1 MSCEYGANL
10 ILLGVVVAAA
20 PVILTAAAVTAVG
33 AGTAVAINAA
43 AHAVADAMERDARR
57 KAEEERRQARASRR
71 AALALE
77 RQAAEQQRQLNEA
90 ECAQRAALQQTANTL
105 DALSARRDA
114 LAKSFAQQSNALSQ
128 AVVRQAREADDFR
141 ASVAAQQ
148 ARGQADVQ
156 QLLGQA
162 DRMQA
167 AVAASLDA
175 AVHQLHTDTE
185 AGLRRS
191 AEDVAAA
198 LAARDAELD
207 NRLAAINDRLE
218 RRRVGADYA
227 RTLLQ
232 QALSMAERLRED
244 YTSAEARVRSALS
257 LDGIRALQQDSTAL
271 LAQDQPEAALTAITG
286 LMQQV
291 AETSLR
297 LDQVRYE
304 FALTDQQLEAR
315 AALLREL
322 AADTPLALPQDYT
335 DGRRDLPRDAAYWC
349 PAGWTDR
356 LQEARSL
363 LARTNNRSALTLTDL
378 HTLTEQLERS
388 AAALRALRTEGQARL
403 LCCSGC
409 WDVMRNA
416 VRAFQATGWEWKGF
430 GYEKLDDNGKWD
442 YRAPMV
448 ARFTKVG
455 GARADLILEPGCED
469 GQWGV
474 QVRVDRSDDGVIDE
488 KLRAAQRAELEQALN
503 STSAGKVHLHCV
515 RGTEGKNSAAAQ
527 NRNRLPSR
535 RRQESN

>member
-1 MSCEYGANL
+1 MSCEYGADL
-10 ILLGVVVAAA
+10 ILLGLVVAAT
-20 PVILTAAAVTAVG
+20 PIILAAAAVTAVG
-33 AGTAVAINAA
+33 AGAVVAINAA
-43 AHAVADAMERDARR
+43 SQAAADAAKRDARQ
-57 KAEEERRQARASRR
+57 KAEAERRQAREARQ

-90 ECAQRAALQQTANTL
+90 ECARRAALQQAATTL

-114 LAKSFAQQSNALSQ
+114 LAQSFEQQSDALRQ
-128 AVVRQAREADDFR
+128 AVARQARDADDFR

-148 ARGQADVQ
+148 ARGQADVA

-175 AVHQLHTDTE
+175 AVRQLHTDTE
-185 AGLRRS
+185 AHLRRS
-191 AEDVAAA
+191 AEDITAA

-207 NRLAAINDRLE
+207 SRLGAISDRLE

-232 QALSMAERLRED
+232 QALSMAERLRDD
-244 YTSAEARVRSALS
+244 YTSAEARIQAGIS
-257 LDGIRALQQDSTAL
+257 LDGIQSLQQDSTAL
-271 LAQDQPEAALTAITG
+271 LADDQPEAALTAITA

-304 FALTDQQLEAR
+304 FAQADHQLDAQ
-315 AALLREL
+315 AALLRDL
-322 AADTPLALPQDYT
+322 TADTPLALPQDYT

-349 PAGWTDR
+349 PADWTDR
-356 LQEARSL
+356 LQEARRL
-363 LARTNNRSALTLTDL
+363 LERADNRGALTLTDL
-378 HTLTEQLERS
+378 HTLTEQAGRS
-388 AAALRALRTEGQARL
+388 VAALRALRTEGQARL
-403 LCCSGC
+403 LCCAGC

-430 GYEKLDDNGKWD
+430 GYEKLDDDGKQSS
-442 YRAPMV
+442 AASMV

-488 KLRAAQRAELEQALN
+488 RLRAAQRAELEQALN
-503 STSAGKVHLHCV
+503 STSAGKVQLYCV
-515 RGTEGKNSAAAQ
+515 HGTEGKNSAAAQ
-527 NRNRLPSR
+527 NRNRLPAR
-535 RRQESN
+535 QRQEGN